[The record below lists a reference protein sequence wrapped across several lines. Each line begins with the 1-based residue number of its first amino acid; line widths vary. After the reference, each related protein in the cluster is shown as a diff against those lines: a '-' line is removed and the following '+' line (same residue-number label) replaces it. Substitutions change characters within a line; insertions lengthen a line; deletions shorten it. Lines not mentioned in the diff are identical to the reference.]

1 MTDLQL
7 AEEIAEI
14 AAELNRIAKTQGLE
28 ITDDAL
34 PYIVKRFSGY
44 KSYERNRLLSDLK
57 LKGLSLEE
65 FRKKIHTDSTASQIM
80 ISDAEYDRIMSE
92 VMAMPPKKRKNY
104 KSTLTD
110 KSGTKTKLIY
120 DGELKNYST
129 IYNRFL
135 PVIKN
140 STIEGGGKITSK
152 VGYEVFVNKK
162 NAEEVMDKA
171 IEENSTG
178 NHEGRVNYRV
188 KVQAPCC
195 W

>member
-1 MTDLQL
+1 MADLQRY
-7 AEEIAEI
+7 EEIAEI
-14 AAELNRIAKTQGLE
+14 VAELNRIGKKKV
-28 ITDDAL
+28 TDAEL
-34 PYIVKRFSGY
+34 PYIVKILSGY
-44 KSYERNRLLSDLK
+44 KSYERNKLLEDLK

-65 FRKKIHTDSTASQIM
+65 FREKIQEETTISQIM
-80 ISDAEYDRIMSE
+80 ISDAEYDEIMSE

-110 KSGTKTKLIY
+110 KNGTKTKLIY

-129 IYNRFL
+129 TYNRFL
-135 PVIKN
+135 TVIKN
-140 STIEGGGKITSK
+140 STIEGGGKVVSK
-152 VGYEVFVNKK
+152 VGYEILVNKK
-162 NAEEVMDKA
+162 NVEEVMEKV
-171 IEENSTG
+171 IEENHTG

>member
-1 MTDLQL
+1 MAELTL
-7 AEEIAEI
+7 AEDITKI
-14 AAELNRIAKTQGLE
+14 VAELNRIGKTKGIEVTDNE
-28 ITDDAL
+28 I
-34 PYIVKRFSGY
+34 PYIVKMLKGY
-44 KSYERNRLLSDLK
+44 KCYERNRLLSDLK

-65 FRKKIHTDSTASQIM
+65 FREKIHTDSTLSQIM
-80 ISDAEYDRIMSE
+80 ISDEEYDRIMSE

-140 STIEGGGKITSK
+140 STIEGGQVVSK
-152 VGYEVFVNKK
+152 VGYEIFVNKK
-162 NAEEVMDKA
+162 NAVEVMDKVV
-171 IEENSTG
+171 EENHTG

-188 KVQAPCC
+188 KVPAPSC

>member
-1 MTDLQL
+1 MAVQL
-7 AEEIAEI
+7 AEEISEI
-14 AAELNRIAKTQGLE
+14 VAELNRIGKKNGIE
-28 ITDDAL
+28 VTDYEL
-34 PYIVKRFSGY
+34 PYIVKILSGY

-65 FRKKIHTDSTASQIM
+65 FREKIQEETTISQIM
-80 ISDAEYDRIMSE
+80 LSDAEYDRIMSE

-110 KSGTKTKLIY
+110 KNGTKTKLIY

-129 IYNRFL
+129 TYNRFL

-140 STIEGGGKITSK
+140 STIEGGKVISK
-152 VGYEVFVNKK
+152 VGYEVLVNKK
-162 NAEEVMDKA
+162 NVEEVMEKV
-171 IEENSTG
+171 IEENHTG

-188 KVQAPCC
+188 KVPAPCC

>member
-1 MTDLQL
+1 MADLQRY
-7 AEEIAEI
+7 EEIAEI
-14 AAELNRIAKTQGLE
+14 VAELNRIGKKNGIE
-28 ITDDAL
+28 VTDAEL
-34 PYIVKRFSGY
+34 PYIVKILSGY
-44 KSYERNRLLSDLK
+44 KSYERNKLLEDLK

-65 FRKKIHTDSTASQIM
+65 FREKIQEETTISQIM
-80 ISDAEYDRIMSE
+80 ISDAEYDEIMSE

-110 KSGTKTKLIY
+110 KNGTKTKLIY

-129 IYNRFL
+129 TYNRFL
-135 PVIKN
+135 TVIKN

-162 NAEEVMDKA
+162 NAEEVMDKV
-171 IEENSTG
+171 IEENHTG

-188 KVQAPCC
+188 KVAAPCT

>member
-1 MTDLQL
+1 MAVQL
-7 AEEIAEI
+7 AEEISEI
-14 AAELNRIAKTQGLE
+14 VAELNRIGKKNGIE
-28 ITDDAL
+28 VTDYEL
-34 PYIVKRFSGY
+34 PYIVKILSGY
-44 KSYERNRLLSDLK
+44 KSYERNRLLEDLK

-65 FRKKIHTDSTASQIM
+65 FREKIQEETTISQIM
-80 ISDAEYDRIMSE
+80 LSDAEYDRIMSE

-110 KSGTKTKLIY
+110 KNGTKTKLIY

-129 IYNRFL
+129 TYNRFL

-140 STIEGGGKITSK
+140 STIEGGKVISK
-152 VGYEVFVNKK
+152 VGYEVLVNKK
-162 NAEEVMDKA
+162 NVEEVMEKV
-171 IEENSTG
+171 IEENHTG

-188 KVQAPCC
+188 KVPAPCC